1 MSQPPRVSN
10 PKAFLILALLALTWG
25 TSFILIKK
33 ALLVFNPYQVAGLR
47 VFIASLAFIPI
58 ILINWKKINW
68 KRWPLFIAVGFCGTM
83 IPSFLFPLAQ
93 TNISSSMAGI
103 LNAIAPIFTL
113 LIGILFFKKAFELRK
128 GMGIALGFIGA
139 ALLIS
144 AGSSMDIDQN
154 SWYGIYAVLAGVLYS
169 FSSNI
174 IENYFSDM
182 SALNISAASFG
193 IMGPIALIVL
203 LVFQAPQTIIDS
215 DKGLL
220 SLGYVTILALFS
232 TVMASVVFFYL
243 IQRTSAVFSST
254 VAYVIPIVAL
264 MWGAIDGELITLHHF
279 IGMGLI
285 LAGVYFS
292 RGG

>member
-1 MSQPPRVSN
+1 MSRPSKVGN
-10 PKAFLILALLALTWG
+10 FKAFLILALLALTWG

-33 ALLVFNPYQVAGLR
+33 ALITFDPYQVAGLR
-47 VFIASLAFIPI
+47 VFIASLAFLPVI
-58 ILINWKKINW
+58 ILNRKKINW

-113 LIGILFFKKAFELRK
+113 LIGILFFKKVFELKK
-128 GMGIALGFIGA
+128 GVGIALGFMGA
-139 ALLIS
+139 ALLIT
-144 AGSSMDIDQN
+144 AGNTLGIDQN
-154 SWYGIYAVLAGVLYS
+154 SWYGIYAVLAGLLYS

-174 IENYFSDM
+174 IENYFLDM

-193 IMGPIALIVL
+193 IMGPIALIIL
-203 LVFQAPQTIIDS
+203 LVFGAPETIINS
-215 DKGLL
+215 EKGFLA
-220 SLGYVTILALFS
+220 LGYVSVLALFS
-232 TVMASVVFFYL
+232 TVMASIVFFYL

-254 VAYVIPIVAL
+254 VAYVIPIIAL
-264 MWGAIDGELITLHHF
+264 MWGAVDGELITINHF
-279 IGMGLI
+279 MGMGLI
-285 LAGVYFS
+285 LVGVYFS